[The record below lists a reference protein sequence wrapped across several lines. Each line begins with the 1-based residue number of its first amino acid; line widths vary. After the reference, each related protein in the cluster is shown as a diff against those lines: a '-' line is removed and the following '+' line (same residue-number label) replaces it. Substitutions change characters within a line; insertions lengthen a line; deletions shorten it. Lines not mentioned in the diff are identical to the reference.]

1 MNSSCKESITMSVDA
16 INQLKDIVSQL
27 GKDGVF
33 FLINNQIMNRIKRK
47 KRNMI
52 K

>member
-1 MNSSCKESITMSVDA
+1 MNSSYKESVTMSVDT

-33 FLINNQIMNRIKRK
+33 FNINNLIMYRIKK
-47 KRNMI
+47 KRKNMI

>member
-16 INQLKDIVSQL
+16 INQLTDIVGQL